1 MWESWH
7 PLGAQREVSIAY
19 LQLHQ
24 RQLLSPQEPSFSFP
38 HYVTLAVLGACVIH
52 CVIHQAVDV
61 PLTEGVSPVHQIPFQ
76 LQFLFFSPPPPL
88 CVLSLSCY
96 WQKLSPLQ
104 PVSNYACL
112 MLGTSV
118 SNAACVPSPTPTW
131 GFCKWIGYKEPM
143 GGGAESTWVD
153 CS

>member
-7 PLGAQREVSIAY
+7 PLGAQREVCIAY

-76 LQFLFFSPPPPL
+76 LQFLFFFPPPPL
-88 CVLSLSCY
+88 FVFCPSLAIGRNFPLCNLLAIMPAWCWGPLSVMLLVCHHQHPPEAS
-96 WQKLSPLQ
+96 
-104 PVSNYACL
+104 VSE
-112 MLGTSV
+112 LGTRSQWEGV
-118 SNAACVPSPTPTW
+118 QKAH
-131 GFCKWIGYKEPM
+131 G
-143 GGGAESTWVD
+143 
-153 CS
+153 